1 MKSKVDNVEIACL
14 VKYEIHFTGVDVACP
29 VKYGVNFTGIDY
41 VFPFEI
47 LGLSFKAQGLS
58 YGEF

>member
-14 VKYEIHFTGVDVACP
+14 VKYEIHFTGVDV
-29 VKYGVNFTGIDY
+29 VDY